1 MSRNPD
7 NPFFSVNYVNYST
20 MLESTGGRQAD
31 AKACAGEIPPLGALD
46 LVSLVVPFYN
56 EEDGIETFFS
66 EVEPVLERIPR
77 IDYEIVCVN
86 DGSTDSTL
94 ARLLAVCE
102 RNARVR
108 VVDLSRNFGKEAA
121 LTAGMDEASGD
132 AVIPFDADL
141 QDPPEA
147 IARLIER
154 WREGFD
160 VVLAKRAE
168 RSTDTY
174 MKRGTAALFY
184 RVHNAISETEIPE
197 NAGDFRLMSRQVVDA
212 LKQLP
217 ENRRFMKGLF
227 SWVGFRT
234 AQIEYERQPRA
245 AGETKFS
252 VWKLWNFALEGL
264 TSFGTWPLRVWTYV
278 GGGTALFAIVYAM
291 YLALRTVIRG
301 VDVPGYASII
311 TAVLFLGGT
320 QLIGIGVIGEYVG
333 RIYMESKRRPVYI
346 VRRVYRRDPS

>member
-1 MSRNPD
+1 MSEYFGGVGVD
-7 NPFFSVNYVNYST
+7 ATVGT
-20 MLESTGGRQAD
+20 DGGRSS
-31 AKACAGEIPPLGALD
+31 GALD

-56 EEDGIETFFS
+56 EADGIETFFR
-66 EVEPVLERIPR
+66 EVTPILERIPG

-86 DGSTDSTL
+86 DGSADSTL
-94 ARLLAVCE
+94 ERLLAVCAG
-102 RNARVR
+102 NPRVR

-121 LTAGMDEASGD
+121 LTAGIDEAQGA

-147 IARLIER
+147 IARLVQR

-168 RSTDTY
+168 RNTDTY

-184 RVHNAISETEIPE
+184 RVHNAISETTIPE

-234 AQIEYERQPRA
+234 AQIEYERQPRT

-252 VWKLWNFALEGL
+252 AWKLWNFALEGL
-264 TSFGTWPLRVWTYV
+264 TSFGTWPLRVWTYI
-278 GGGTALFAIVYAM
+278 GGGTALFAIAYAI
-291 YLALRTVIRG
+291 YLALRTMIRG

-320 QLIGIGVIGEYVG
+320 QLIGIGVIGEYIG

-346 VRRVYRRDPS
+346 VRRVYRQGAS

>member
-1 MSRNPD
+1 
-7 NPFFSVNYVNYST
+7 
-20 MLESTGGRQAD
+20 MLELSGGVRAD
-31 AKACAGEIPPLGALD
+31 AKACPQGPSPSYAHGLL
-46 LVSLVVPFYN
+46 SLVVPFYN
-56 EEDGIETFFS
+56 EADGIETFFR
-66 EVEPVLERIPR
+66 EVTPVLERIAG

-86 DGSTDSTL
+86 DGSSDSTL
-94 ARLLAVCE
+94 EQLLAVCE
-102 RNARVR
+102 QNPHVR

-121 LTAGMDEASGD
+121 LTAGIDEALGE

-147 IARLIER
+147 IARLVER

-168 RSTDTY
+168 RQTDTY
-174 MKRGTAALFY
+174 LKRGTAALFY
-184 RVHNAISETEIPE
+184 RVHNAISETVIPE

-234 AQIEYERQPRA
+234 AQIEYERQPRS

-252 VWKLWNFALEGL
+252 AWKLWNFALEGL
-264 TSFGTWPLRVWTYV
+264 TSFGTWPLRVWTYI
-278 GGGTALFAIVYAM
+278 GGGTALFAIVYAI
-291 YLALRTVIRG
+291 YLALRTMIRG

-346 VRRVYRRDPS
+346 VRQVYRRAPS